1 MNMEWNVF
9 YQDFNSRGIQTY
21 NVFRHGGFKNDV
33 DKYLKEYDEKEVFAE
48 KVKRSLMYYFWS
60 KAEWE
65 VIVTSWPPYID
76 MKELD
81 RINNERKKTVE
92 EYNREPYRLHVNLD
106 MDKKIDVY
114 DQVMNNWQI
123 FIDYIWSY
131 KDE

>member
-1 MNMEWNVF
+1 MEWNVF
-9 YQDFNSRGIQTY
+9 YHDFNGNGIKTY
-21 NVFRHGGFKNDV
+21 NVFYHSGFKNDV
-33 DKYLKEYDEKEVFAE
+33 EKYLKEHDEKEVFEE
-48 KVKRSLMYYFWS
+48 KVRRSLMYYFWS

-76 MKELD
+76 VKELD

-92 EYNREPYRLHVNLD
+92 EYNREPYHLYVNLD
-106 MDKKIDVY
+106 MGEKIDVY

>member
-1 MNMEWNVF
+1 MEWNVF
-9 YQDFNSRGIQTY
+9 YHDLNGNGIKTY
-21 NVFRHGGFKNDV
+21 NVFYHSGFKNDV
-33 DKYLKEYDEKEVFAE
+33 EKYLKEYDEKEVFEE

-92 EYNREPYRLHVNLD
+92 EYNREPYRLYVNLD
-106 MDKKIDVY
+106 MGEKIDVY
-114 DQVMNNWQI
+114 SQVMNNWQI